1 MGMLVPE
8 KITIQR
14 VLKLEIDCEEWET
27 EITESA
33 GEQVRVCVHA
43 CVCVCVCVCVPISR
57 SWVRCTL
64 DLGWQ
69 QISDS
74 ATPASSVCV
83 CVVCA

>member
-43 CVCVCVCVCVPISR
+43 CVCVCVCVCVEHH
-57 SWVRCTL
+57 
-64 DLGWQ
+64 
-69 QISDS
+69 
-74 ATPASSVCV
+74 
-83 CVVCA
+83 